1 MILKFAT
8 KRNQNGNRKYIA
20 IDTNKSE
27 YARQPQSWFCREDI
41 IEIPLKDLR
50 KLLQACK
57 DNNFLEV
64 EYM

>member
-27 YARQPQSWFCREDI
+27 YARQPQSWYCKEDI
-41 IEIPLKDLR
+41 IEISLKDLH

-57 DNNFLEV
+57 ENNFTETG
-64 EYM
+64 YM

>member
-1 MILKFAT
+1 MILKFAS

-41 IEIPLKDLR
+41 IEISFKDFR